1 MENLRQDIWYLSQ
14 HTNPSGFHN
23 YLLQTPQHIKIFDFH
38 STMVNIYCLDL
49 ILHLQKQALQYPV
62 LQCLHL
68 FVFIMGEPS
77 KLCHRCV
84 T

>member
-49 ILHLQKQALQYPV
+49 IPHLQGHVVTVSSIVTLVFSGFYV
-62 LQCLHL
+62 GGTCRLLH
-68 FVFIMGEPS
+68 G
-77 KLCHRCV
+77 
-84 T
+84 